1 MSKGEDW
8 NAAFKIEKQRP
19 SIGADPI
26 KAILSFKLS
35 TSRFRHFQIF
45 LIVQIFILIFY
56 SNILIDE
63 LWKQE
68 ENQGFAIVKL
78 RHPRSAQS
86 NLFAFSH
93 RDKNVFEVNQLE
105 DGKRW
110 VRDTFF

>member
-1 MSKGEDW
+1 M
-8 NAAFKIEKQRP
+8 
-19 SIGADPI
+19 
-26 KAILSFKLS
+26 
-35 TSRFRHFQIF
+35 
-45 LIVQIFILIFY
+45 
-56 SNILIDE
+56 IDE

-110 VRDTFF
+110 VRDTFFLSHVLGFINEILILPSGLGLLTIQCSQMDLCF